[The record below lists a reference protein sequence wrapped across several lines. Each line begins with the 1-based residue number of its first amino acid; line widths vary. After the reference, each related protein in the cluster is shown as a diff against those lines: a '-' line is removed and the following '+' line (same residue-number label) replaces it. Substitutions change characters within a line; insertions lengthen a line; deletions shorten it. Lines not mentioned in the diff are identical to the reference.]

1 MKRAAELLR
10 TVIETAQNGAINGDP
25 ECRQFFIDPYSNFR
39 GMCAYMGLEPD
50 IVARKVLAKT
60 KRDIRFRLKSEGYKS
75 SYYYNN
81 LERERRRARERYRS
95 YRRAP
100 IFPIV
105 GRTHDWGTSYCS
117 ASRSILNRA
126 TCRVR

>member
-81 LERERRRARERYRS
+81 
-95 YRRAP
+95 RRAP

-126 TCRVR
+126 TCRVRSSAPAAAI

>member
-1 MKRAAELLR
+1 MITNEKGCRELLR

-81 LERERRRARERYRS
+81 LERERRRARERYRRS
-95 YRRAP
+95 KATAAPQSSQSLGGPMTAERRTAQPLAP
-100 IFPIV
+100 
-105 GRTHDWGTSYCS
+105 S
-117 ASRSILNRA
+117 
-126 TCRVR
+126 